1 MTVHQPEPRG
11 TPVPARLYPDSWER
25 YSFKERLVHWL
36 WLGGIAFAAAWSVS
50 ALDIEWAFF
59 ADAHEQAADL
69 ISRMWPPRWTY
80 LPRIVQPL
88 IETLHIATLGTM
100 IAVLFALP
108 VAFLAARNTT
118 LNQGTWLI
126 GRAMLV
132 LSRSINTVIW
142 GLVFVAIFGPGP
154 VAGICAVAAR
164 SVGFIAK
171 LVAEAIEEVDAGQ
184 IEAVEST
191 GASTLQVYGV
201 AILPQILPV
210 LIGTS
215 IYRWDINVRESSVLG
230 FVGAGGIGE
239 ELYKVISFNY
249 YEEISAIVLLVILT
263 VAGLDLL
270 SERLRHAAIGRLE
283 AAR

>member
-1 MTVHQPEPRG
+1 MTAHLLPQDRAPLR
-11 TPVPARLYPDSWER
+11 RYPDQWER
-25 YSFKERLVHWL
+25 YSLRERIVQWL
-36 WLGGIAFAAAWSVS
+36 WLGGIAIAAAWSVS

-69 ISRMWPPRWTY
+69 IARMWPPRWSY

-100 IAVLFALP
+100 IAIVFALP

-118 LNQGTWLI
+118 YNQATWLI

-230 FVGAGGIGE
+230 FVGAGGIGLL
-239 ELYKVISFNY
+239 LYASINQFAWSQ
-249 YEEISAIVLLVILT
+249 AIVILIAILGIVIISE
-263 VAGLDLL
+263 AL
-270 SERLRHAAIGRLE
+270 SAYVRSRIV
-283 AAR
+283 

>member
-1 MTVHQPEPRG
+1 MTAHQLPQG
-11 TPVPARLYPDSWER
+11 STPKRSYPDHWER
-25 YSFKERLVHWL
+25 YSLRERIVQWI
-36 WLGGIAFAAAWSVS
+36 WLGGIAIAAAWSVS

-69 ISRMWPPRWTY
+69 ISRMWPPRWSY

-100 IAVLFALP
+100 IAIVFALP

-118 LNQGTWLI
+118 YNQATWLI

-171 LVAEAIEEVDAGQ
+171 LVAEAIEEVDAGH

-230 FVGAGGIGE
+230 FVGAGGIGLL
-239 ELYKVISFNY
+239 LYASINQFAWSQ
-249 YEEISAIVLLVILT
+249 AIVILIAILGIVIISE
-263 VAGLDLL
+263 AL
-270 SERLRHAAIGRLE
+270 SAYVRSRIV
-283 AAR
+283 

>member
-1 MTVHQPEPRG
+1 MRG
-11 TPVPARLYPDSWER
+11 YPDQWEP
-25 YSFKERLVHWL
+25 YSPRERLFRWL
-36 WLGGIAFAAAWSVS
+36 WLAGIAVAAAWSVS

-59 ADAHEQAADL
+59 ADAHEQAVDL
-69 ISRMWPPRWTY
+69 IERMWPPRWSY

-100 IAVLFALP
+100 IAIVFALP

-118 LNQGTWLI
+118 WNQGTWLI
-126 GRAMLV
+126 GRGILV

-230 FVGAGGIGE
+230 FVGAGGIGLL
-239 ELYKVISFNY
+239 LYASINQFAWSQ
-249 YEEISAIVLLVILT
+249 AIVILIAILGIVIISE
-263 VAGLDLL
+263 AL
-270 SERLRHAAIGRLE
+270 SAYVRSRIV
-283 AAR
+283 

>member
-1 MTVHQPEPRG
+1 MTAHQLPQDRAPMR
-11 TPVPARLYPDSWER
+11 RYPDQWER
-25 YSFKERLVHWL
+25 YSLRERVVHWI
-36 WLGGIAFAAAWSVS
+36 WLGGIAIAAAWSVS

-59 ADAHEQAADL
+59 ADAHEQAVDL
-69 ISRMWPPRWTY
+69 IERMWPPRWSY

-100 IAVLFALP
+100 IAIVFALP

-118 LNQGTWLI
+118 YNQATWLL

-132 LSRSINTVIW
+132 MSRSINTVIW
-142 GLVFVAIFGPGP
+142 GLLFVAIFGPGP

-164 SVGFIAK
+164 SIGFIAK

-230 FVGAGGIGE
+230 FVGAGGIGLL
-239 ELYKVISFNY
+239 LYASINQFAWSQ
-249 YEEISAIVLLVILT
+249 AIVILIAILGIVIISE
-263 VAGLDLL
+263 AL
-270 SERLRHAAIGRLE
+270 SAYVRSRIV
-283 AAR
+283 

>member
-1 MTVHQPEPRG
+1 MTAHQLPQDRAPMR
-11 TPVPARLYPDSWER
+11 RYPDQWER
-25 YSFKERLVHWL
+25 YSLRERIVQWI
-36 WLGGIAFAAAWSVS
+36 WLGGIAVAAAWSVS

-69 ISRMWPPRWTY
+69 ISRMWPPRWSY

-100 IAVLFALP
+100 IAIVFALP

-118 LNQGTWLI
+118 YNQATWLI

-142 GLVFVAIFGPGP
+142 GLLFVAIFGPGP

-230 FVGAGGIGE
+230 FVGAGGIGLL
-239 ELYKVISFNY
+239 LYASINQFAWSQ
-249 YEEISAIVLLVILT
+249 AIVILIAILGIVIISE
-263 VAGLDLL
+263 AL
-270 SERLRHAAIGRLE
+270 SAYVRSRIV
-283 AAR
+283 

>member
-1 MTVHQPEPRG
+1 
-11 TPVPARLYPDSWER
+11 
-25 YSFKERLVHWL
+25 
-36 WLGGIAFAAAWSVS
+36 
-50 ALDIEWAFF
+50 
-59 ADAHEQAADL
+59 
-69 ISRMWPPRWTY
+69 
-80 LPRIVQPL
+80 
-88 IETLHIATLGTM
+88 
-100 IAVLFALP
+100 VLFALP

-118 LNQGTWLI
+118 LNHGTWLI

-184 IEAVEST
+184 IEAVEAS
-191 GASTLQVYGV
+191 GARTFQVYAV

-210 LIGTS
+210 LIGTT

-230 FVGAGGIGE
+230 FVGAGGIGLL
-239 ELYKVISFNY
+239 LYASINQFAWSQ
-249 YEEISAIVLLVILT
+249 AIVILIAILGIVIISE
-263 VAGLDLL
+263 AL
-270 SERLRHAAIGRLE
+270 SAYVRSRIV
-283 AAR
+283 

>member
-1 MTVHQPEPRG
+1 MTAHQLPQDRAPMRG
-11 TPVPARLYPDSWER
+11 YPDQWER
-25 YSFKERLVHWL
+25 YSLRERIVQWI
-36 WLGGIAFAAAWSVS
+36 WLGGIAIAAAWSVS

-100 IAVLFALP
+100 IAIVFALP

-118 LNQGTWLI
+118 YNQATWLI

-132 LSRSINTVIW
+132 MSRSINTVIW
-142 GLVFVAIFGPGP
+142 GLLFVAIFGPGP

-164 SVGFIAK
+164 SIGFIAK

-230 FVGAGGIGE
+230 FVGAGGIGLL
-239 ELYKVISFNY
+239 LYASINQFAWSQ
-249 YEEISAIVLLVILT
+249 AIVILIAILGIVIISE
-263 VAGLDLL
+263 AL
-270 SERLRHAAIGRLE
+270 SAYVRSRIV
-283 AAR
+283 

>member
-1 MTVHQPEPRG
+1 MTAHQQPPRG
-11 TPVPARLYPDSWER
+11 TAPARTYPDRWER
-25 YSFKERLVHWL
+25 YSPRERIVHWL
-36 WLGGIAFAAAWSVS
+36 WLGGIALAAAWSVS

-59 ADAHEQAADL
+59 ADAHEQAVDL
-69 ISRMWPPRWTY
+69 VERMWPPRWSY

-100 IAVLFALP
+100 IAVVFALP

-118 LNQGTWLI
+118 WNQGTWLI

-184 IEAVEST
+184 VEAVEST
-191 GASTLQVYGV
+191 GATTLQVYGV

-210 LIGTS
+210 LIGTT

-230 FVGAGGIGE
+230 FVGAGGIGLL
-239 ELYKVISFNY
+239 LYASINQFAWSQ
-249 YEEISAIVLLVILT
+249 ALVILIAILGI
-263 VAGLDLL
+263 VIVSEAL
-270 SERLRHAAIGRLE
+270 SAYVRSRIV
-283 AAR
+283 

>member
-1 MTVHQPEPRG
+1 MTAHQPMQDRAPKRG
-11 TPVPARLYPDSWER
+11 YPDHWER
-25 YSFKERLVHWL
+25 YSLRERIVQWI
-36 WLGGIAFAAAWSVS
+36 WLGGIAIAAAWSVS

-69 ISRMWPPRWTY
+69 IARMWPPRWSY

-100 IAVLFALP
+100 IAIVFALP

-118 LNQGTWLI
+118 YNQATWLV

-230 FVGAGGIGE
+230 FVGAGGIGLL
-239 ELYKVISFNY
+239 LYASINQFAWSQ
-249 YEEISAIVLLVILT
+249 AIVILIAILGIVIISE
-263 VAGLDLL
+263 AL
-270 SERLRHAAIGRLE
+270 SAYVRSRIV
-283 AAR
+283 

>member
-1 MTVHQPEPRG
+1 MTAHQLPQDRAPMR
-11 TPVPARLYPDSWER
+11 RYPDQWER
-25 YSFKERLVHWL
+25 YSLRERIVQWV
-36 WLGGIAFAAAWSVS
+36 WLGGIAIAAAWSVS

-69 ISRMWPPRWTY
+69 ISRMWPPRWSY

-100 IAVLFALP
+100 IAIVFALP

-118 LNQGTWLI
+118 YNQATWLI

-132 LSRSINTVIW
+132 MSRSINTVIW
-142 GLVFVAIFGPGP
+142 GLLFVAIFGPGP

-164 SVGFIAK
+164 SIGFIAK

-230 FVGAGGIGE
+230 FVGAGGIGLL
-239 ELYKVISFNY
+239 LYASINQFAWSQ
-249 YEEISAIVLLVILT
+249 AIVILIAILGIVIISE
-263 VAGLDLL
+263 AL
-270 SERLRHAAIGRLE
+270 SAYVRSRIV
-283 AAR
+283 

>member
-1 MTVHQPEPRG
+1 MTAHLLPQDRAPLR
-11 TPVPARLYPDSWER
+11 RYPDQWER
-25 YSFKERLVHWL
+25 YSLRERIVQWL
-36 WLGGIAFAAAWSVS
+36 WLGGIAIAAAWSVS

-69 ISRMWPPRWTY
+69 IARMWPPRWSY

-230 FVGAGGIGE
+230 FVGAGGIGLL
-239 ELYKVISFNY
+239 LYASINQFAWSQ
-249 YEEISAIVLLVILT
+249 AIVILIAILGIVIISE
-263 VAGLDLL
+263 AL
-270 SERLRHAAIGRLE
+270 SAYVRSRIV
-283 AAR
+283 